1 MKIENKKKKKYI
13 APSISKIEIEN
24 DYLLKGSG
32 NEIEIID
39 SIPEDGNEEMLSKE
53 NATAGTIFLWDSLEE
68 EMEE

>member
-1 MKIENKKKKKYI
+1 MKKKYI

-32 NEIEIID
+32 NEIEIIA
-39 SIPEDGNEEMLSKE
+39 SIPEDGNEEMLSQE

>member
-1 MKIENKKKKKYI
+1 MKKKYI

-32 NEIEIID
+32 NDIEIID
-39 SIPEDGNEEMLSKE
+39 RIPEDGNEDMLSKE

>member
-1 MKIENKKKKKYI
+1 MKIENNMKKKYI

-39 SIPEDGNEEMLSKE
+39 SIPEDGNEDMLSKE

>member
-1 MKIENKKKKKYI
+1 MKKKYI

-32 NEIEIID
+32 NDIEIID

-53 NATAGTIFLWDSLEE
+53 NATAGTIFLWDCLEE

>member
-1 MKIENKKKKKYI
+1 MKKKYI
-13 APSISKIEIEN
+13 APSISKIEIGN

-32 NEIEIID
+32 NEFVIID
-39 SIPEDGNEEMLSKE
+39 NIPEDGNEEMLSKE

>member
-1 MKIENKKKKKYI
+1 MKKEYI

-32 NEIEIID
+32 NDIEIID
-39 SIPEDGNEEMLSKE
+39 SIPDDGNEDMLSKE